1 MVLLIL
7 FDDYDDSFILCNIFI
22 GLGMMLHSAGLEGFK
37 NTKKGTN
44 IAAQQ
49 AAITFGTVRKFFNT
63 YLFKIFINCNYIIC
77 LYYFSV
83 FLIMVSKQSN

>member
-1 MVLLIL
+1 
-7 FDDYDDSFILCNIFI
+7 
-22 GLGMMLHSAGLEGFK
+22 MMLHSAGFEGFK

-63 YLFKIFINCNYIIC
+63 YLFKIFIN
-77 LYYFSV
+77 LYYLFIL
-83 FLIMVSKQSN
+83 F